1 MSDEQFKRLMD
12 HFERS
17 LAEPMTKE
25 DAIRSF
31 QRKGIL
37 DENGK
42 LTPAHK
48 YLPAALALA
57 KSLD

>member
-1 MSDEQFKRLMD
+1 MSDEQFKLLMD
-12 HFERS
+12 LFERKR
-17 LAEPMTKE
+17 AEIVTKE
-25 DAIRSF
+25 DAIRNL

-57 KSLD
+57 RSL